1 MRQSMSRHLSSQLFA
16 LFVLVVATA
25 SAAIGTNVVSLAAA
39 SEAPTPGSELTGGW
53 RFVRTPNPHGGPDAI
68 SIMHTADTSRSDL
81 ELAGLMIRCSS
92 GGTEVV
98 VVLLRAF
105 SLRAKPHVLFG
116 KPGHET
122 QFEAT
127 IAPPGTAILV
137 PGHAATL
144 VNGLWQTQNDLFI
157 RVIDGQTTVA
167 GVVALA
173 GLRSAFKALVTSCGP
188 Q

>member
-1 MRQSMSRHLSSQLFA
+1 MKQATSQHVSPLLFA
-16 LFVLVVATA
+16 LFILII
-25 SAAIGTNVVSLAAA
+25 AAAHAPNGTTVVSVAAA
-39 SEAPTPGSELTGGW
+39 SEAPISGSELAGGW
-53 RFVRTPNPHGGPDAI
+53 RFLRTHNPQGGPDAI

-81 ELAGLMIRCSS
+81 ELAGLMIRCSR
-92 GGTEVV
+92 GGTEIVL
-98 VVLLRAF
+98 VLLRAF
-105 SLRAKPHVLFG
+105 SLRARPHVLFG

-137 PGHAATL
+137 PGDAATL
-144 VNGLWQTQNDLFI
+144 VSGPWQTQNDLFV

-173 GLRSAFKALVTSCGP
+173 GLQSAFKALVTSCRS